1 MQDLKD
7 FTQDVHYENFRKK
20 KLLEGSPAASFGMPP
35 SMEASPAAGAA
46 QQMMLEKEKQV
57 KSCDRSHVLT
67 VCHHFPL
74 HPFQLEEM
82 RRQMAMLQAQLQQAQ
97 SSDTV

>member
-20 KLLEGSPAASFGMPP
+20 KLLEGSPAASYGMAPGP
-35 SMEASPAAGAA
+35 ISVEASPA
-46 QQMMLEKEKQV
+46 QQLMIEKERQV
-57 KSCDRSHVLT
+57 GHMSSHVTGHMIL
-67 VCHHFPL
+67 L
-74 HPFQLEEM
+74 HLFQLEEM